1 MQQASPD
8 PAIDLNFPEK
18 LQCLFKPMRYK
29 VLWGGRGRGA
39 TWGFCRAA
47 ALLGYQRPLRIL
59 CARETQ
65 KSIKDSVHRTLADQI
80 QRMGLSHHY
89 EILQNEIRGAP
100 RLCPWDNEWRST
112 SFLFEG
118 IRLNAANLKSYEGVD
133 ICFVEE
139 ARNVSN
145 QSWKDLIPTIRKEHC
160 YIHSDTEPSWSEI
173 WVGFNPELETDPT
186 YERFIKKTPSNAYIV
201 HATFRDNPWYP
212 APLLQEIED
221 LKASDYDEYL
231 HVYEGQCKQNLEG
244 AIYADQMRE
253 LTLRQAERATE
264 MGTPVLRVPHLRG
277 TPVDVILDIGKSDYT
292 SIWFR
297 QIINWEL
304 RFINFHQSNRKDP
317 ADHAR
322 IIQETGYQIGTIW
335 LPHDAKAKRYG
346 SKLSVEEQF
355 RELFPGASIRIT
367 PKLSVLDGI
376 AAARTVFGNCWFDQE
391 WCMDGLT
398 ALRHY
403 RWEVDKE
410 TKMFSRVPLHDEYS
424 DAADAFRYAAV
435 TSKIRTGKTP
445 IGLNVPGTGTPP
457 EGFLPPLSNTLSLTR
472 PQPVLFGTG
481 SSTGWMK

>member
-1 MQQASPD
+1 M
-8 PAIDLNFPEK
+8 K
-18 LQCLFKPMRYK
+18 
-29 VLWGGRGRGA
+29 
-39 TWGFCRAA
+39 TWGFSRAA
-47 ALLGYQRPLRIL
+47 ALLGYQRPLRFL

-100 RLCPWDNEWRST
+100 RLCPWDGQMRST
-112 SFLFEG
+112 SFMFEG

-145 QSWKDLIPTIRKEHC
+145 QSWKDLIPTIRNERC

-186 YERFIKKTPSNAYIV
+186 YERFIKNTPSNAIV
-201 HATFRDNPWYP
+201 VHTTYRDNPWYP
-212 APLLQEIED
+212 APLLQEIAD
-221 LKASDYDEYL
+221 LKATNYDEYL

-253 LTLRQAERATE
+253 LTLRQAERAGE
-264 MGTPVLRVPHLRG
+264 MGVSILRVPHTRG
-277 TPVDVILDIGKSDYT
+277 VPVDCIFDIGKSDYT

-322 IIQETGYQIGTIW
+322 IIQSFGYQIGTIW

-355 RELFPGASIRIT
+355 KELFPGVSVRIT
-367 PKLSVLDGI
+367 PKLSILDGI
-376 AAARTVFGNCWFDQE
+376 AAARTVFPSCWIDPAL
-391 WCMDGLT
+391 CTDGLT

-403 RWEVDKE
+403 RWEVDPE

-435 TSKIRTGKTP
+435 TSKIRTGKAP
-445 IGLNVPGTGTPP
+445 MGLNVPGTSTPP
-457 EGFLPPLSNTLSLTR
+457 EGFLPSPSRTLDLPR
-472 PQPVLFGTG
+472 PNAALLG
-481 SSTGWMK
+481 SGGSTAWMK